1 MLKETN
7 NNKII
12 YKCKCLF
19 GSRYTSYN
27 IFIYKRNENKIISFL
42 ILLILQQSHRD
53 NYIKPTEIIEK
64 MKTWQHIKPYK
75 LVLGQYYKPW

>member
-1 MLKETN
+1 MVVQVTIYSYTKEM
-7 NNKII
+7 K
-12 YKCKCLF
+12 
-19 GSRYTSYN
+19 
-27 IFIYKRNENKIISFL
+27 KIISFL

>member
-1 MLKETN
+1 MSILP
-7 NNKII
+7 
-12 YKCKCLF
+12 
-19 GSRYTSYN
+19 SRYTSYN